1 MTSSPTESFPHQQ
14 LTAIPQGDKPNYVNL
29 KELKQQLNA
38 NAMAIPSTR
47 GGGQHGMLALVIPP
61 TTYDALANTQP
72 WVNAVHPGIEP
83 IHANA
88 ATAAQITETNRKYK
102 QDLQEF
108 MLISTVAAHLKKL
121 LIEAVPD
128 TFLKAKRD
136 HLFGYANVTVLQL
149 LTHLDLTYGTIT
161 ATDLDL
167 NEANMEK
174 EWSPTQPL
182 EDLWNQIELCQA
194 FAKDHDPIS
203 EKAAIRSACANLTK
217 TGVFAEGLKEWRKT
231 ATADQTWQNLVI
243 HFNKEDKERLLNV
256 TAKQAGYAGAA
267 KTGSPKSTN
276 SPPSN
281 IPMYYCWSHGL
292 TPNNTHNSKTCT
304 SRQPGHRDE
313 ATVDNMLGGCCVIGG
328 DSHIV

>member
-121 LIEAVPD
+121 LIEAVVV
-128 TFLKAKRD
+128 A
-136 HLFGYANVTVLQL
+136 
-149 LTHLDLTYGTIT
+149 
-161 ATDLDL
+161 
-167 NEANMEK
+167 
-174 EWSPTQPL
+174 
-182 EDLWNQIELCQA
+182 
-194 FAKDHDPIS
+194 
-203 EKAAIRSACANLTK
+203 
-217 TGVFAEGLKEWRKT
+217 
-231 ATADQTWQNLVI
+231 
-243 HFNKEDKERLLNV
+243 
-256 TAKQAGYAGAA
+256 
-267 KTGSPKSTN
+267 
-276 SPPSN
+276 
-281 IPMYYCWSHGL
+281 
-292 TPNNTHNSKTCT
+292 
-304 SRQPGHRDE
+304 
-313 ATVDNMLGGCCVIGG
+313 
-328 DSHIV
+328 